1 MKTDCKNQCFFVVSA
16 WESVHCL
23 ALKSLPFYNP
33 VSNKE
38 GCGPTKVP
46 IGCRLQ

>member
-23 ALKSLPFYNP
+23 ALKSVPFYNR
-33 VSNKE
+33 VSNKD
-38 GCGPTKVP
+38 GVRTYKSAYW
-46 IGCRLQ
+46 L